1 MVSFVLATPPSALF
15 PHRHPHHS
23 LETRA
28 FILSNNTL
36 TGNLTAVDPTTRQAI
51 PQGPATDGSGNGFDV
66 PAIIWMVFS
75 LVVGFPLALFG
86 IRGWRLTTGFGIGL
100 AAAVASWASFI
111 NTTGVTGIPDI
122 FLILVVLGFFITGTI
137 FGCFEIG
144 RIAGMVCLGMMG
156 GMSLGVRITLLR
168 EGLIFGVGEDGNGA
182 GYILSWAMIAVLG
195 VLGGLWITLAKFQ
208 RSGMLFACAATGTF
222 LVALG
227 IDLSVNKQ
235 SGMSRGLIFLFDRNK
250 SHIVDVITKSYHP
263 SIQTQVILGIS
274 LGLMYVRFLS
284 LIINN

>member
-1 MVSFVLATPPSALF
+1 MRASPHFFFVLLFHFFMVSFVLATPPSALF

-100 AAAVASWASFI
+100 AAAVACKSQFPQHTHSFNSTFVKHGHPSSTQQASPAYLTSFSFSSSSDSSSQE
-111 NTTGVTGIPDI
+111 P
-122 FLILVVLGFFITGTI
+122 
-137 FGCFEIG
+137 
-144 RIAGMVCLGMMG
+144 
-156 GMSLGVRITLLR
+156 S
-168 EGLIFGVGEDGNGA
+168 
-182 GYILSWAMIAVLG
+182 
-195 VLGGLWITLAKFQ
+195 
-208 RSGMLFACAATGTF
+208 
-222 LVALG
+222 LVASR
-227 IDLSVNKQ
+227 SVE
-235 SGMSRGLIFLFDRNK
+235 LPEWFVLA
-250 SHIVDVITKSYHP
+250 
-263 SIQTQVILGIS
+263 
-274 LGLMYVRFLS
+274 
-284 LIINN
+284 